1 MKAKLLLKAA
11 PLYWIG
17 SLISIGFAN
26 QALGAAIDLTQVP
39 LASATTTLVKPNLMF
54 ILDNSG
60 SMAWDFTPDHVGPGQ
75 DSTSSYM
82 CARSGGGTTTCNIGD
97 PPRMS
102 ADFNYQYYNPAIN
115 YTNGVDSSGHP
126 YHAPTSV
133 SSDSSTVYVDA
144 YDTTQ
149 GTINLTNSYPD
160 LQWCNTSWG
169 WGQVCYK
176 NSNYSY
182 PDNTYKYS
190 SSTSGSPYYYTIQV
204 SEYCTDNNLTS
215 CQATADAN
223 HTVPAKMRW
232 CNSNKLTTC
241 QAKRTPTFAYPRY
254 LGSHNGSS
262 TLAPYTFVR
271 TDIVPSNNSYPKAS
285 TRTDCAGSTCTY
297 KEELANF
304 ARWYTYYRTRIQ
316 MMKSAAGQAF
326 SYIGSNF
333 RVGFTTINSDTSNF
347 LAIQDFDTT
356 QKGAW
361 YAKFYAIDPSGGT
374 PLRTELTKVGRMF
387 AGQHPFNQNDDP
399 MQYSCQQNF
408 ALITTDGWW
417 NDSDSG
423 PRLIDGSQSTVGV
436 GNPDHAAGVV
446 TPYFDGSNTST
457 TSCVAT
463 SSSSCK
469 FSSCTASH
477 SSYYSS
483 CNTLADAAYYYY
495 WTDLRTPALGNCT
508 GAAVSG
514 TSYDVCA
521 NNVPSG
527 ANDTNQQQHMTLF
540 TLGLG
545 VDGYR
550 TYTSDYLSATS
561 GDYYAI
567 KQGTLD
573 WPQVLANN
581 ISTVDDLW
589 HAAVNGKG
597 QYFSAKNP
605 TTLSKGLNS
614 ALAGVSARLGSGA
627 AAATSNL
634 QPVAGD
640 NYAYIGSYTSVKWY
654 GNLESRSVDVNT
666 GVIAPNA
673 NWCVSDITA
682 NATTGAT
689 ACTGQLKGQ
698 VGSRN
703 IYFYKANTGNKLATF
718 SYTNLSTTQQCY
730 FNVDP
735 TSSNPCAGKTLS
747 QYPTLSSNAQAASTG
762 TNLVEYLKGSATY
775 EMRDSNPVD
784 QQVFRARDFLFGD
797 VVDSQP
803 VYVKKP
809 YYSYTDPGY
818 SAFKS
823 SNSSRGGTVYI
834 GSNDGML
841 HAFNAD
847 NGLER
852 WAYVPSQVMSQMYRL
867 ADSNYS
873 SGHHYYVNGSPTVS
887 DICTANCNSDNATW
901 KTILVAPLNG
911 GGFGYYA
918 LDVTNPD
925 SPIGLWEVDNTT
937 DPDFGYSYGSPIF
950 TKDASGNWVMLAT
963 SGYNNITSV
972 TNGAS
977 GRGVLFVMNPM
988 TGSIIRKIATSAGD
1002 TTTASGLAKIAAWTS
1017 NPMQNNQASYAY
1029 GGDLL
1034 GNVWRFDFNGGTATK
1049 IAQLTDP
1056 SGTAQPIT
1064 TVPELTTIQDGNGME
1079 RTLYFVTGKYLSTAD
1094 LSNTQ
1099 TQTVYGFKDLYDLNG
1114 IMSTPRT
1121 TLVKQ
1126 TIVNSGTNSS
1136 GVNIR
1141 SVSSTS
1147 NTADMSGTDRGWY
1160 VDLPESGERGN
1171 VDPILVAGSLVVASN
1186 VPESSACTTG
1196 GHSWFNIFDYKK
1208 GATSWVSTYAGNAMI
1223 VGFVVLQTS
1232 GGLVISPIMSD
1243 GSGGANPPAVP
1254 WKSANGTVQGFRA
1267 TWRQLP

>member
-1 MKAKLLLKAA
+1 MKAKLLRKAA

-17 SLISIGFAN
+17 SLISLGFSS
-26 QALGAAIDLTQVP
+26 QALSAAIDLTQVP

-60 SMAWDFTPDHVGPGQ
+60 SMAWDFTPDHAGPGQ

-82 CARSGGGTTTCNIGD
+82 CSTGSGTTTCSIGD

-102 ADFNYQYYNPAIN
+102 SDFNYQYYNPAIN
-115 YTNGVDSSGHP
+115 YTNGVDSYGHP
-126 YHAPTSV
+126 YNAPTSV

-144 YDTTQ
+144 YDTNQ

-160 LQWCNTSWG
+160 LKWCNTYWG
-169 WGQVCYK
+169 WGQVCK
-176 NSNYSY
+176 TNSNYTY
-182 PDNTYKYS
+182 PNSTYKYS
-190 SSTSGSPYYYTIQV
+190 TSIVGNPYYYTIQV

-215 CQATADAN
+215 CQATADAT

-254 LGSHNGSS
+254 LGSRNGSS
-262 TLAPYTFVR
+262 TLTPYTFVR

-297 KEELANF
+297 NEELANF

-387 AGQHPFNQNDDP
+387 AGQHPFNNSDDP

-423 PRLIDGSQSTVGV
+423 PRLIDGSQSGVGV
-436 GNPDHAAGVV
+436 GNPDHASGVV
-446 TPYFDGSNTST
+446 TPYFDGANTST

-463 SSSSCK
+463 STSSCK

-495 WTDLRTPALGNCT
+495 WTDLRTPDLRNCT
-508 GAAVSG
+508 GAAVNG

-605 TTLSKGLNS
+605 TTLSNGLNS

-689 ACTGQLKGQ
+689 ACTGQLKSQ

-703 IYFYKANTGNKLATF
+703 IYFFKGNASNKLSTF
-718 SYTNLSTTQQCY
+718 SYTNLSSTQQCY

-775 EMRDSNPVD
+775 EMRDSNSVD
-784 QQVFRARDFLFGD
+784 QQVFRARDFIFGD

-823 SNSSRGGTVYI
+823 NSTRGGTVYI

-847 NGLER
+847 TGQER

-867 ADSNYS
+867 ADANYS
-873 SGHHYYVNGSPTVS
+873 SSHHYYVNGSPTVS
-887 DICTANCNSDNATW
+887 DVCTANCNSDSATW

-925 SPIGLWEVDNTT
+925 TPIGLWEVDNTT

-950 TKDASGNWVMLAT
+950 TKDASGNWVLLAT
-963 SGYNNITSV
+963 SGYNNVSSV
-972 TNGAS
+972 TTGAS

-988 TGSIIRKIATSAGD
+988 TGSVIRKIATSAGD
-1002 TTTASGLAKIAAWTS
+1002 TTTSSGLAKIAAWTS
-1017 NPMQNNQASYAY
+1017 NPMQNNQASYVY

-1049 IAQLTDP
+1049 ITQLTDP

-1064 TVPELTTIQDGNGME
+1064 TVPELTTIQDGNGAE

-1099 TQTVYGFKDLYDLNG
+1099 TQTVYGFKDLYDING
-1114 IMSTPRT
+1114 VLTTPRS

-1147 NTADMSGTDRGWY
+1147 NAADMSGTDWGWY